1 MINKRQKKV
10 ALVSG
15 AAGFIGFHLAERLL
29 KEGHSVIGVDSLN
42 SYYDVN
48 LKKDRL
54 SFSGIDNIKESSQVV
69 RSSKYSNYVFYK
81 CNLEDKKGIYNII
94 RIQLILI
101 MSNISTN
108 RTFYPRVGAD

>member
-1 MINKRQKKV
+1 MKI
-10 ALVSG
+10 LITG
-15 AAGFIGFHLAERLL
+15 TAGFIGFHLAERLL

-69 RSSKYSNYVFYK
+69 RSS
-81 CNLEDKKGIYNII
+81 
-94 RIQLILI
+94 
-101 MSNISTN
+101 
-108 RTFYPRVGAD
+108 